1 MQEQVL
7 KIHYVKTILGVML
20 VIADD
25 NHMYM
30 LDFKDAKNL
39 GNKVLQVYIETNS
52 IISAGKNKIILSIEK
67 ELALYFQGKLKVF
80 QTPVK
85 LLGGRFEKMVWR
97 KLRDIPYGETR
108 SYLEQAKG
116 VGSSKG
122 FRAVGKANSYNKLV
136 IILPCHRV
144 IKSNGEL
151 GGYGGG
157 LKRKQWLINHENS
170 RYSLMDI
177 N

>member
-1 MQEQVL
+1 MQAQVL
-7 KIHYVKTILGVML
+7 KINYIKTILGVML

-25 NHMYM
+25 NYVYM

-39 GNKVLQVYIETNS
+39 GNKVLQVYTKTNS
-52 IISAGKNKIILSIEK
+52 IISAGTNRIILSIEK

-116 VGSSKG
+116 LGSLKG
-122 FRAVGKANSYNKLV
+122 FRAVGRVNSYNKLV

-170 RYSLMDI
+170 SYLLMDI

>member
-1 MQEQVL
+1 MQAQVL
-7 KIHYVKTILGVML
+7 KISYIKTILGVML

-25 NHMYM
+25 NYMYM

-39 GNKVLQVYIETNS
+39 GNKVLQLYTKTNS
-52 IISAGKNKIILSIEK
+52 IISAGTNRIILSIEK

-116 VGSSKG
+116 VGSLKG
-122 FRAVGKANSYNKLV
+122 FRAVGRVNSYNKLV

-157 LKRKQWLINHENS
+157 LKRKQVLINHEKN
-170 RYSLMDI
+170 I
-177 N
+177 